1 MRIICHAQSVL
12 KKIQI
17 YLHHYL
23 PATLL
28 CKLIIPYKTSLNN
41 AYDAMDIKMLILS
54 IIHLNKSLIILVTS
68 NSSPHSPFHNGY
80 SMMSPYLPPNTSS
93 YLESSSDGVCGSIVG
108 LNGGGIGPPPG
119 TNHSNPPPPPHMVS
133 NT

>member
-1 MRIICHAQSVL
+1 MCLSN
-12 KKIQI
+12 
-17 YLHHYL
+17 YLI
-23 PATLL
+23 
-28 CKLIIPYKTSLNN
+28 KSN
-41 AYDAMDIKMLILS
+41 AYDAMDIHLFILY

-133 NT
+133 NV

>member
-1 MRIICHAQSVL
+1 MCLSN
-12 KKIQI
+12 
-17 YLHHYL
+17 YLI
-23 PATLL
+23 
-28 CKLIIPYKTSLNN
+28 KN
-41 AYDAMDIKMLILS
+41 AYDAMVINIFILS
-54 IIHLNKSLIILVTS
+54 IIYLNKSLIILVTS

>member
-1 MRIICHAQSVL
+1 
-12 KKIQI
+12 
-17 YLHHYL
+17 
-23 PATLL
+23 
-28 CKLIIPYKTSLNN
+28 
-41 AYDAMDIKMLILS
+41 MDIKVLILY

-133 NT
+133 NL